1 MGTPVLT
8 CDTEIRQLLRKY
20 QEVMWQAGRGSTQQI
35 CLVDH
40 LPHLPRHLV
49 PRPMT
54 ANSHHSSDLCSIA
67 PPGNGLLPQSCPLR
81 RLPTGLVS
89 PATVPGMALNQQLL
103 PDICCRMTPTRGV
116 GLTAVGASWG
126 CPEVASGEDGPAPPR
141 VGGSPRLCIGAPCLG
156 AQQSRPPHRESPSS
170 GGQPGLVERVPS
182 PARPCS
188 RALAAQPAPGMPFLE
203 QALL

>member
-1 MGTPVLT
+1 M
-8 CDTEIRQLLRKY
+8 
-20 QEVMWQAGRGSTQQI
+20 AGGAREHSTYI

-40 LPHLPRHLV
+40 LLHLPRHLV
-49 PRPMT
+49 PRPTT
-54 ANSHHSSDLCSIA
+54 ANSHPSSDLCSIA

-126 CPEVASGEDGPAPPR
+126 CPEVASGEEGWTSTSKGGRLPKALHWGTLP
-141 VGGSPRLCIGAPCLG
+141 GGSAVSPTPQGEPKLWWPACLG
-156 AQQSRPPHRESPSS
+156 GKGPQ
-170 GGQPGLVERVPS
+170 PS
-182 PARPCS
+182 PPLLQSAGCTACS
-188 RALAAQPAPGMPFLE
+188 RDATP
-203 QALL
+203 